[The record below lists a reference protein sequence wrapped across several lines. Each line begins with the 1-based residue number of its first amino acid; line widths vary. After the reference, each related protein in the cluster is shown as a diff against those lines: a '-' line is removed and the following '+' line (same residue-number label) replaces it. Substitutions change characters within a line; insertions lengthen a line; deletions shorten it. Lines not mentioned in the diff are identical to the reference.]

1 MEKDHAFVG
10 IWHEKVNNDQSWVTY
25 IIIGDKSIHDISDI
39 SFSNKI
45 TKTKKIN
52 QKSLKSLFENVKEKT
67 DQNKNGNDTT
77 RYEDLSYFK

>member
-1 MEKDHAFVG
+1 MKELIMIRVELPILSSETSQFMIYRIYPLVIRSQKQ
-10 IWHEKVNNDQSWVTY
+10 N
-25 IIIGDKSIHDISDI
+25 
-39 SFSNKI
+39 
-45 TKTKKIN
+45 KIN